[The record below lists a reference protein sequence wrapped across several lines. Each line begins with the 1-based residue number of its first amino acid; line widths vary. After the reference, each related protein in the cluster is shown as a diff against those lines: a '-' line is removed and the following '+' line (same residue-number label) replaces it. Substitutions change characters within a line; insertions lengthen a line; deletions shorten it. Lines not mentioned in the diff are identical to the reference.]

1 MLNCEENV
9 HKNAKKY
16 LLHSFNFECQ
26 KLYVTGLLTQ
36 FSCYLLVI
44 PETLKIE

>member
-1 MLNCEENV
+1 MLNYEENV

-16 LLHSFNFECQ
+16 LLHSFNLECHR
-26 KLYVTGLLTQ
+26 LYVKGLLAQ

-44 PETLKIE
+44 SETLKIK